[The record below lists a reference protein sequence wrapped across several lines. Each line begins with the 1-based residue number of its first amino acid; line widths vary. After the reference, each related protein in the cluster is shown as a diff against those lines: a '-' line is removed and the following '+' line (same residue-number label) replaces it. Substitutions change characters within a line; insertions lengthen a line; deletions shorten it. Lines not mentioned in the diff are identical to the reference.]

1 MINRIY
7 NTQIIGTGSYAP
19 EKIIKNEDLARVMD
33 TSDEWIKTR
42 TGICERRISQGEN
55 TSDIAVK
62 AAVGAMK
69 DANIESSKID
79 LIICATITPDYF
91 TPSTACL
98 VQSAIG
104 ARNAACFDIS
114 AACTGFIY
122 ALSTA
127 QKFISTGDYDYV
139 LVIGAETLSKIVD
152 WNDRNTAVLFG
163 DGAGALLLKRSEEKG
178 LMKFYLGSDG
188 DKSHALTCRA
198 VPVKKIT
205 DRTDYKNNSQYIA
218 MNGKEIFK
226 FAVNAIEDIIS
237 KLMQEMNLSI
247 DEIKYI
253 IPHQANIRII
263 EAASKKL
270 HIPIDKF
277 YINLDKYGN
286 TSAASIA
293 IAMDE
298 INRKKLV
305 RHNDKLLIAG
315 FGGGLT
321 FGGAL
326 INWTKQAEQ

>member
-198 VPVKKIT
+198 VPVKKLQT
-205 DRTDYKNNSQYIA
+205 GQ
-218 MNGKEIFK
+218 
-226 FAVNAIEDIIS
+226 II
-237 KLMQEMNLSI
+237 KIILSI
-247 DEIKYI
+247 
-253 IPHQANIRII
+253 
-263 EAASKKL
+263 
-270 HIPIDKF
+270 
-277 YINLDKYGN
+277 
-286 TSAASIA
+286 
-293 IAMDE
+293 
-298 INRKKLV
+298 
-305 RHNDKLLIAG
+305 
-315 FGGGLT
+315 
-321 FGGAL
+321 
-326 INWTKQAEQ
+326 